1 MYGARTLISLTRS
14 FAAVRLFSFPLPRHV
29 YISTLYSP
37 NVRAVMAGPRANLAV
52 TKDGE
57 TYNKLQRPD
66 DFLDRSA
73 GFDQINDRK
82 RERAAVDR
90 PNAGPASGN
99 KRAKTHHTI
108 SATNFLQ
115 SSNDKHQYRGVGPVS
130 ECGMRMTL
138 PVDEEDQHSDDSMGE
153 ALAYLRSVR

>member
-1 MYGARTLISLTRS
+1 
-14 FAAVRLFSFPLPRHV
+14 
-29 YISTLYSP
+29 
-37 NVRAVMAGPRANLAV
+37 MAGPRANLAV

-66 DFLDRSA
+66 NFLERSA
-73 GFDQINDRK
+73 GFEQINDRK

-90 PNAGPASGN
+90 PTAGSAFGN

-108 SATNFLQ
+108 SATNFPQ
-115 SSNDKHQYRGVGPVS
+115 SSNEKHQHRGVGPAS

-138 PVDEEDQHSDDSMGE
+138 PIDEEDQHSDDSMGE